1 MNRTGRPRKHS
12 GSQYPRGDS
21 RRWWMRYRNKE
32 GTLIQESTGTDDREE
47 AERRLRA
54 RLSAR
59 DEGSLPAL
67 LAAKD
72 LTFDTWADW
81 FLENRSRPPVRSENT
96 HRANLEVLRN
106 LRPVFG
112 GWRLTDITPEAIEE
126 YLARRLRSR
135 RKITTKLGTY
145 QSRPLKPSTVHRDYR
160 VLSRI
165 LNVAVQKKR
174 LASNPC
180 HSVEFPARLAGSTR
194 KPHYLTASE
203 QARVEFFAPA
213 YLRNV
218 VVIMVEIGLRPYKE
232 LLPIRKE
239 QVDMEYRLV
248 HLPDSRTASGIAD
261 MPMSE
266 RARQAFE
273 SQLSESLDSD
283 FLFPST
289 RPGAKKPHL
298 TTLKKIWASM
308 LKRAGIEHFP
318 LYQLRHTFATR
329 LSAGGMADH
338 FVTQML
344 RQGDST
350 VFKRYSQAKLGM
362 MREALQKLDRQ
373 ANEHERTFATA

>member
-1 MNRTGRPRKHS
+1 
-12 GSQYPRGDS
+12 
-21 RRWWMRYRNKE
+21 MRYRDNQ
-32 GTLIQESTGTDDREE
+32 GRLIQETTGTENREE
-47 AERRLRA
+47 AERQLRA
-54 RLSAR
+54 RLLAR
-59 DEGSLPAL
+59 DEGALSAL
-67 LAAKD
+67 LSGKD
-72 LTFDTWADW
+72 LTFGAWADW
-81 FLENRSRPPVRSENT
+81 FLENRSCPPMRSENT

-106 LRPVFG
+106 LRPVFED
-112 GWRLTDITPEAIEE
+112 WRLVDITAEAIEE
-126 YLARRLRSR
+126 YLTRRLRSR
-135 RKITTKLGTY
+135 RKVTTKLGIY
-145 QSRPLKPSTVHRDYR
+145 QTTPLRPSTVHREYR

-174 LASNPC
+174 IASNPC

-218 VVIMVEIGLRPYKE
+218 VVIMVEMGLRPYKE

-239 QVDMEYRLV
+239 HVDMENRLV
-248 HLPDSRTASGIAD
+248 HLPDSKTASGIAD

-266 RARQAFE
+266 RAYEAFD
-273 SQLSESLDSD
+273 SQWSQSADSD

-289 RPGAKKPHL
+289 RPGATKPHL
-298 TTLKKIWASM
+298 TTLKKTWAST
-308 LKRAGIEHFP
+308 LKRASIAHFP

-329 LSAGGMADH
+329 LSAGGVADH

-344 RQGDST
+344 RQGDSA